1 MLLAEPGRGQDGQG
15 PRLDGLC
22 HISMVFV
29 HPDRWGRHVG
39 ERLIGYLA
47 DQAGSRGYAR
57 LQLWTG
63 ADNDRALRLYR
74 RVGFV
79 PSGRTSRTDG
89 GLAIV
94 QFVRPTSGS

>member
-94 QFVRPTSGS
+94 QFVRPASGS